1 MIKPCGSP
9 LSLVTVRY
17 YSKFLALRQCG
28 FALIAVFFGVA
39 VVCCFLRLGLK
50 TLNFDAE
57 LGPVLSLSSWSRIV
71 ADCLNLKPCLEPNCS
86 WPLESENSNFLSHF
100 LSPS

>member
-28 FALIAVFFGVA
+28 FVLIVMFFSGG
-39 VVCCFLRLGLK
+39 CLLFSTFGPEGLE
-50 TLNFDAE
+50 F
-57 LGPVLSLSSWSRIV
+57 
-71 ADCLNLKPCLEPNCS
+71 
-86 WPLESENSNFLSHF
+86 
-100 LSPS
+100 